1 MNSMRKTGNRLFV
14 SNSQAVHLL
23 ARLQWTRRCKCL
35 SYEDSDRKKLKK
47 KEKYAAEKEEVDFMR
62 NAVGREIPDAILERY
77 GKIPVFP

>member
-1 MNSMRKTGNRLFV
+1 MNSMRKTGNRLLVTVRPYIFLPAY
-14 SNSQAVHLL
+14 SGQ
-23 ARLQWTRRCKCL
+23 
-35 SYEDSDRKKLKK
+35 EDVNVCPMKIQIGKQLKK

>member
-1 MNSMRKTGNRLFV
+1 MKIQIGK
-14 SNSQAVHLL
+14 Q
-23 ARLQWTRRCKCL
+23 
-35 SYEDSDRKKLKK
+35 LKK

>member
-1 MNSMRKTGNRLFV
+1 MLVTVRPYIFLPTYSG
-14 SNSQAVHLL
+14 Q
-23 ARLQWTRRCKCL
+23 
-35 SYEDSDRKKLKK
+35 EDVNVCPMKIQIGKQLKK